1 MSTEKTSKVTEDY
14 LSFTDGIPYYPLYRL
29 TDPEG
34 NISWTTSLKVFL
46 AWHPEL
52 KVEGEGDKILFV
64 GEEGNWQCQKIS

>member
-1 MSTEKTSKVTEDY
+1 MSTEKTSKVKEDY
-14 LSFTDGIPYYPLYRL
+14 ISFANGIPYPLYRL

-52 KVEGEGDKILFV
+52 KVEGQGDEILFV
-64 GEEGNWQCQKIS
+64 GEEGSWKCQKIN